1 MTNNTIQKKNKKK
14 NNKGK
19 KNQKNVQNKVGF
31 DLELGFFIT
40 PWI

>member
-1 MTNNTIQKKNKKK
+1 MQKKNKKK

-31 DLELGFFIT
+31 DLELEFFIT